1 MHIGYHCHHIPQ
13 EDRDRFLASLKNTPG
28 TENSVFDPVVFR
40 GLIAKYFLHGEVAF
54 RKADDPTWKEMIN
67 YCQPSFHCVGR
78 QTVRADCM
86 MLYEEEKLQ
95 LQDKITKLKS
105 HVSLTADL
113 WSSNQNLGYLGV
125 TAHYIDKEFELQKKI
140 IAFKQIS
147 YPHNSFAVQDG
158 ITACLMEWGL
168 VDRVFSVTLDNA
180 SVNNRAI
187 RDLRAALGPQMFFE
201 GEHLHLRCAAHV
213 LNIMVQ
219 AGLQVIP
226 NAIKRIRDII
236 KVATSTPSRLQ
247 TFNSVV
253 QTLGLRGKSGLVLDV
268 PHRWNSTYDMLYEA
282 LKYKAALNRFAA
294 EQFQDCP
301 SELDWQDAA
310 WLHEFLEQFS
320 DATKAFS
327 ADRHP
332 TAHMFLKMMMA
343 IRDELL
349 DEAWNA
355 NSLLN
360 ELAEAMY
367 LKFEKYWTAPSIIL
381 LIATT
386 LDPSM
391 KADFVKFYFMTVES
405 AQVEEKM
412 RELMRYLNQYY
423 LEYERIVRNSGGPVF
438 TSHEEEVLSQGNS
451 SSSSGLRGKR
461 RVELAFAQF
470 SSQNSRTRSER
481 TELDI
486 YLDDPRVVVR
496 AGENFNVLA
505 WWKKNADAYPILAL
519 MARDFLAIPVSTVSS

>member
-1 MHIGYHCHHIPQ
+1 
-13 EDRDRFLASLKNTPG
+13 
-28 TENSVFDPVVFR
+28 
-40 GLIAKYFLHGEVAF
+40 
-54 RKADDPTWKEMIN
+54 
-67 YCQPSFHCVGR
+67 
-78 QTVRADCM
+78 
-86 MLYEEEKLQ
+86 
-95 LQDKITKLKS
+95 
-105 HVSLTADL
+105 
-113 WSSNQNLGYLGV
+113 
-125 TAHYIDKEFELQKKI
+125 
-140 IAFKQIS
+140 
-147 YPHNSFAVQDG
+147 
-158 ITACLMEWGL
+158 
-168 VDRVFSVTLDNA
+168 
-180 SVNNRAI
+180 
-187 RDLRAALGPQMFFE
+187 MFFE

-247 TFNSVV
+247 TFNSVI
-253 QTLGLRGKSGLVLDV
+253 QTLGLRGKPWLVLDV
-268 PHRWNSTYDMLYEA
+268 PHRWNSTYDMLHEA
-282 LKYKAALNRFAA
+282 LKYKAALNRFAV

-405 AQVEEKM
+405 A
-412 RELMRYLNQYY
+412 
-423 LEYERIVRNSGGPVF
+423 
-438 TSHEEEVLSQGNS
+438 
-451 SSSSGLRGKR
+451 
-461 RVELAFAQF
+461 
-470 SSQNSRTRSER
+470 
-481 TELDI
+481 
-486 YLDDPRVVVR
+486 
-496 AGENFNVLA
+496 
-505 WWKKNADAYPILAL
+505 
-519 MARDFLAIPVSTVSS
+519 